1 MKTKTLSEQN
11 VVHEAMT
18 ILLEN
23 LAPAKIAKFLASRAV
38 AAQDYV
44 AERERLFAGETVTSL
59 SRKIHAFEKHGAK
72 KRGKNG
78 I

>member
-23 LAPAKIAKFLASRAV
+23 LEPAKIAKFLAARSMV
-38 AAQDYV
+38 AQDYV
-44 AERERLFAGETVTSL
+44 AERERLFAGETVSSL
-59 SRKIHAFEKHGAK
+59 SRKIHAFEKHGSK
-72 KRGKNG
+72 DGG
-78 I
+78 